1 MPDQYWCWDYQALDS
16 IMLSDN
22 YKPTRFRIEYAKDPS
37 DRETLLVNDD
47 DVVISA
53 FHDNGIAPLFVSS
66 DGRLL
71 NDYEKQTSFKFGAL
85 LHGLWQVDEGCKIS
99 DGGAQRRRMGVQRGT
114 GTSVSSIE
122 PFVGGVSY
130 NWTRLCLGSRCYCV
144 SEAVDLIFG

>member
-85 LHGLWQVDEGCKIS
+85 LHGLWKVDEGCKYPMVEHKEEE
-99 DGGAQRRRMGVQRGT
+99 RVCREERELV
-114 GTSVSSIE
+114 
-122 PFVGGVSY
+122 
-130 NWTRLCLGSRCYCV
+130 
-144 SEAVDLIFG
+144 

>member
-85 LHGLWQVDEGCKIS
+85 LHGLWQVDEGCKYPMVEHKEEEWVC
-99 DGGAQRRRMGVQRGT
+99 REERELV
-114 GTSVSSIE
+114 
-122 PFVGGVSY
+122 
-130 NWTRLCLGSRCYCV
+130 
-144 SEAVDLIFG
+144 